1 MNERK
6 IGILISYL
14 NIVLHAVIGFAYVP
28 ILLHFIGKSE
38 YGLYQ
43 LIGSFIAYFS
53 IMDFGL
59 TAAVVRFYAKYK
71 ALQDQIKMENILAF
85 AMRAYGIITAL
96 MFAAGVG
103 FYYYLPSIFAI
114 SMTAAEIESAKQLF
128 ILLLFN
134 IVVTISTMIFRA
146 VINAHEKF
154 LFLKGLETI
163 QLVLQPLLVV
173 LVLQKLP
180 SAMAVAMVQ
189 TVLNVA
195 LIGAR
200 IYYCFQK
207 LHIKIRYHYWDA
219 ELFDDFKKLAL
230 SVFAVTLID
239 QVFFKTNQV
248 ILGIVSGTVAVAVY
262 SIASLIYMNYMALST
277 AISGVYLPHITEM
290 IAQQVPVS
298 KLSDLFIRIGRL
310 QFFLLALVASGF
322 VIFGKQFIIMW
333 AGDGFIDAYYM
344 TLLIIIPFTIDLI
357 QNIGLAIMQA
367 QNRYDFRAKVYC
379 AMGILNLFLAIPLAL
394 KYGGIGCAFATGLA
408 MFLGNGLIMNWY
420 YVKVTG
426 LDITRFW
433 REIGKICAVVV
444 VITILGN
451 SIYNMLK
458 ISESKLIFG
467 LSILVYS
474 SIYLIV
480 LYITVMN
487 QDEKDK
493 ITSIIKRIGIIN

>member
-1 MNERK
+1 
-6 IGILISYL
+6 
-14 NIVLHAVIGFAYVP
+14 
-28 ILLHFIGKSE
+28 
-38 YGLYQ
+38 
-43 LIGSFIAYFS
+43 
-53 IMDFGL
+53 
-59 TAAVVRFYAKYK
+59 
-71 ALQDQIKMENILAF
+71 
-85 AMRAYGIITAL
+85 
-96 MFAAGVG
+96 
-103 FYYYLPSIFAI
+103 
-114 SMTAAEIESAKQLF
+114 MTVAEIESAKQLF

-180 SAMAVAMVQ
+180 SAMAVAVVQ

-195 LIGAR
+195 LIAAR
-200 IYYCFQK
+200 MYYCFQK
-207 LHIKIRYHYWDA
+207 LHIKIHYHYWDA

-230 SVFAVTLID
+230 SVFVVTLID

-277 AISGVYLPHITEM
+277 AISGVYLPHITEL
-290 IAQQVPVS
+290 IAQQAPVN

-322 VIFGKQFIIMW
+322 VIFGKQFIKMW
-333 AGDGFIDAYYM
+333 AGESFIDAYFI

-379 AMGILNLFLAIPLAL
+379 AMGILNLVLAIPLAI
-394 KYGGIGCAFATGLA
+394 KHGGIGCAFATGLA

-451 SIYNMLK
+451 SIYNMFI

>member
-6 IGILISYL
+6 IGIIISYL
-14 NIVLHAVIGFAYVP
+14 NILIQAVIGFAYVP

-71 ALQDQIKMENILAF
+71 ALQDRMNMENILAI
-85 AMRAYGIITAL
+85 AMRAYGVITAL
-96 MFAAGVG
+96 MLVSGVG
-103 FYYYLPSIFAI
+103 FYFYLPSIFAK
-114 SMTAAEIESAKQLF
+114 SMTVAEIESAKQLF

-173 LVLQKLP
+173 MVLQKLP
-180 SAMAVAMVQ
+180 SAMAVAVVQ

-195 LIGAR
+195 LIAAR
-200 IYYCFQK
+200 AYYCFQK
-207 LHIKIRYHYWDA
+207 LHIKIHYHYWDT
-219 ELFDDFKKLAL
+219 ELFADFKKLAL
-230 SVFAVTLID
+230 SVFAVSLID

-262 SIASLIYMNYMALST
+262 SVASLIYMNYMALSV
-277 AISGVYLPHITEM
+277 AISGVYLPHITQL
-290 IAQQVPVS
+290 IAQQAPVS

-322 VIFGKQFIIMW
+322 VIFGKQFIKMW
-333 AGDGFIDAYYM
+333 AGESFIDAYFI

-357 QNIGLAIMQA
+357 QNIGLSIMQA

-379 AMGILNLFLAIPLAL
+379 AMGILNLVLAIPLAL

-433 REIGKICAVVV
+433 REIGKICAVVI

-451 SIYNMLK
+451 SIYNMFI

>member
-1 MNERK
+1 MNERR

-14 NIVLHAVIGFAYVP
+14 NIVLHAAIGFGYVP
-28 ILLHFIGKSE
+28 ILLHYIGKSE

-71 ALQDQIKMENILAF
+71 ALQDQIKMENILAI
-85 AMRAYGIITAL
+85 AMRAYGIITVL
-96 MFAAGVG
+96 MLAAGIA
-103 FYYYLPSIFAI
+103 FYFYLPSIFAK
-114 SMTAAEIESAKQLF
+114 SMTASEIESAKQLF

-154 LFLKGLETI
+154 LFLKGFETI

-180 SAMAVAMVQ
+180 SAVAVAVVQ

-195 LIGAR
+195 LIAAR
-200 IYYCFQK
+200 AYYCFQK
-207 LHIKIRYHYWDA
+207 LHIKIHYHYWDA
-219 ELFDDFKKLAL
+219 ELFADFKKLAL

-262 SIASLIYMNYMALST
+262 SVASLIYMNYMALSV
-277 AISGVYLPHITEM
+277 AISGVYLPHITEL
-290 IAQQVPVS
+290 IAQQAPVS

-322 VIFGKQFIIMW
+322 AIFGKQFIIMW
-333 AGDGFIDAYYM
+333 AGESFIDAFFI

-379 AMGILNLFLAIPLAL
+379 AMGILNLALAIPLAL
-394 KYGGIGCAFATGLA
+394 KYDGIGCAFATGLA
-408 MFLGNGLIMNWY
+408 MLLGNGLIMNWY

-426 LDITRFW
+426 LDIIRFW
-433 REIGKICAVVV
+433 REISKIGFIVII
-444 VITILGN
+444 ITILGYSSYN
-451 SIYNMLK
+451 YLILHESRFLFSI
-458 ISESKLIFG
+458 
-467 LSILVYS
+467 SILIYTSVYLLFMYS
-474 SIYLIV
+474 FA
-480 LYITVMN
+480 MN
-487 QDEKDK
+487 NYEKGKVISLLRK
-493 ITSIIKRIGIIN
+493 IGLLR

>member
-103 FYYYLPSIFAI
+103 FYFYLPSIFAK
-114 SMTAAEIESAKQLF
+114 SMTVAEIESAKQLF

-134 IVVTISTMIFRA
+134 IVMTISTMIFRA

-163 QLVLQPLLVV
+163 QLVLQPVLVV

-262 SIASLIYMNYMALST
+262 SVASLIYMNYMALSV
-277 AISGVYLPHITEM
+277 AISGVYLPHITEL
-290 IAQQVPVS
+290 IAQQAPVS

-322 VIFGKQFIIMW
+322 VIFGKQFIKMW
-333 AGDGFIDAYYM
+333 AGESFIDAYFI

-357 QNIGLAIMQA
+357 QNIGLSIMQA

-379 AMGILNLFLAIPLAL
+379 AMGILNLVLAIPLAL

-426 LDITRFW
+426 LNITRFW

-493 ITSIIKRIGIIN
+493 ITSIIKRMGIIN

>member
-1 MNERK
+1 MNERR

-28 ILLHFIGKSE
+28 ILLHYIGKSE

-71 ALQDQIKMENILAF
+71 ALQDQIKMENILAI
-85 AMRAYGIITAL
+85 AMRAYGTITAFML
-96 MFAAGVG
+96 AAGVG
-103 FYYYLPSIFAI
+103 FYFYLPSIFAK
-114 SMTAAEIESAKQLF
+114 SMTVAEIESAKQLF

-200 IYYCFQK
+200 IYYCFHK

-230 SVFAVTLID
+230 SVFVVTLID

-277 AISGVYLPHITEM
+277 AISGVYLPHITKL
-290 IAQQVPVS
+290 IAQQTPVS

-322 VIFGKQFIIMW
+322 VIFGKQFIKMW
-333 AGDGFIDAYYM
+333 AGESFIDAYFI

-367 QNRYDFRAKVYC
+367 QNKYDFRAKVYC
-379 AMGILNLFLAIPLAL
+379 AMGILNLVLAIPLAI
-394 KYGGIGCAFATGLA
+394 KYGGIGCSFATGLA

-458 ISESKLIFG
+458 ISESKLLFG

-480 LYITVMN
+480 LYVTVMN

>member
-1 MNERK
+1 MNERR

-28 ILLHFIGKSE
+28 ILLHYIGKSE

-85 AMRAYGIITAL
+85 AMRAYGVITAL
-96 MFAAGVG
+96 MLVSGVG
-103 FYYYLPSIFAI
+103 FYFYLPSIFAK
-114 SMTAAEIESAKQLF
+114 SMTVAEIESAKQLF

-189 TVLNVA
+189 TLLNVA
-195 LIGAR
+195 LIAAR
-200 IYYCFQK
+200 MYYCFQK

-277 AISGVYLPHITEM
+277 AISGVYLPHITEL
-290 IAQQVPVS
+290 IAQQAPVS

-322 VIFGKQFIIMW
+322 VIFGKQFIKMW
-333 AGDGFIDAYYM
+333 AGESFIDAYFI

-379 AMGILNLFLAIPLAL
+379 AMGILNLFLAIPLAI
-394 KYGGIGCAFATGLA
+394 KHGGIGCAFATGLA

-433 REIGKICAVVV
+433 REIGKICAVVI

>member
-6 IGILISYL
+6 IGIIISYL
-14 NIVLHAVIGFAYVP
+14 NILIQAVIGFAYVP
-28 ILLHFIGKSE
+28 ILLHYIGKSE

-59 TAAVVRFYAKYK
+59 TAAVVRFYSKYK
-71 ALQDQIKMENILAF
+71 ALHDQLRMENILAI
-85 AMRAYGIITAL
+85 AMRAYGVITAL
-96 MFAAGVG
+96 IFMAGVG
-103 FYYYLPSIFAI
+103 LYFYLPNMFENSMSIV
-114 SMTAAEIESAKQLF
+114 EIESAKQLL

-146 VINAHEKF
+146 IINAHEKF
-154 LFLKGLETI
+154 LFMKGLETV
-163 QLVLQPLLVV
+163 QLVLQPVLVV
-173 LVLQKLP
+173 VILQKMP
-180 SAMAVAMVQ
+180 SAMAVALVQ
-189 TVLNVA
+189 TILNIA
-195 LIGAR
+195 LIGIR
-200 IYYCFQK
+200 IYYCFKK
-207 LHIKIRYHYWDA
+207 LHVRIRYHYWDNDM
-219 ELFDDFKKLAL
+219 FGDFKKLAL
-230 SVFAVTLID
+230 SVFAVSLID

-262 SIASLIYMNYMALST
+262 SVASLIYMNYMALST

-290 IAQQVPVS
+290 IAQQVSVS

-322 VIFGKQFIIMW
+322 VIFGKQFIKMW
-333 AGDGFIDAYYM
+333 AGESFIDAYFI

-357 QNIGLAIMQA
+357 QNIGLSIMQA

-379 AMGILNLFLAIPLAL
+379 AMGILNLVLAIPLAL

-444 VITILGN
+444 VISILGN
-451 SIYNMLK
+451 SIYNMFI

-467 LSILVYS
+467 LGILVYS